1 MAKKALVSKDN
12 LKNIAD
18 AIRAK
23 NGTSNKYTPRNMASA
38 IMAFPAAVD
47 YNWMGTNVECLSSSF
62 YHSVVYVPSTT
73 YEGWTAS
80 TTAKALV
87 TSKNMT
93 AFTAS
98 SMDSYAYLI
107 RWTIDTN
114 ISYLSTATLQAFP
127 TRAINVL
134 DQQIIRRPSSLSNIQ
149 ASAFNSAITVNPL
162 ALGWTQYYNTSG
174 SLTYTWAAT
183 YGFYGAL
190 VAPAIAN
197 STSTNITVTPRVPSL
212 YTRCSS
218 TIFAVDRKEDVDIEN
233 TYYTV
238 HAELYRMDANCC
250 ERQRFASLV
259 DIINTTEE

>member
-47 YNWMGTNVECLSSSF
+47 YNWMGANVECLSSSF

-73 YEGWTAS
+73 YTGWTAS

-107 RWTIDTN
+107 RWTIETN
-114 ISYLSTATLQAFP
+114 ISYLSTATLEAF
-127 TRAINVL
+127 
-134 DQQIIRRPSSLSNIQ
+134 QSEQ
-149 ASAFNSAITVNPL
+149 
-162 ALGWTQYYNTSG
+162 
-174 SLTYTWAAT
+174 
-183 YGFYGAL
+183 
-190 VAPAIAN
+190 
-197 STSTNITVTPRVPSL
+197 
-212 YTRCSS
+212 
-218 TIFAVDRKEDVDIEN
+218 
-233 TYYTV
+233 
-238 HAELYRMDANCC
+238 
-250 ERQRFASLV
+250 
-259 DIINTTEE
+259 